1 MTRRAADRVV
11 VPDVV
16 GLPFH
21 VGRDVASDA
30 GVTLA
35 NPDPD
40 GPPIGALAWPGLF
53 YITSQRPDPGS
64 EVYRWDSVAIE
75 VSAHG
80 TAESG
85 ASSDSPRPLPSD
97 DARAVPEREGLLNLA
112 ESQQS
117 PESSRERRLAQA
129 PED

>member
-1 MTRRAADRVV
+1 MAERAADRVT

-21 VGRDVASDA
+21 VGRDIANDA

-53 YITSQRPDPGS
+53 YITSQLPVAGAT
-64 EVYRWDSVAIE
+64 VFRWDSVAVEITE
-75 VSAHG
+75 HG
-80 TAESG
+80 TAEFN
-85 ASSDSPRPLPSD
+85 AIRD
-97 DARAVPEREGLLNLA
+97 DDEPPQVDVDHATRERERYIDLTDRDT
-112 ESQQS
+112 QT
-117 PESSRERRLAQA
+117 
-129 PED
+129 